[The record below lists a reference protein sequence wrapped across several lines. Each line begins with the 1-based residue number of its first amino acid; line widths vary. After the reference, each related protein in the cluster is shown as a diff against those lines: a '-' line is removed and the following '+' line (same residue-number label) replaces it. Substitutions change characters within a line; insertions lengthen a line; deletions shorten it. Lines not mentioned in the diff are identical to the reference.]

1 MFKTKFCLVV
11 ILVFISV
18 LSARSYDW
26 QDPDKS
32 DKERIAALLKELT
45 LKEKAT
51 LIMSRGDVDH
61 PAIPKIGFVECLHG
75 VARKGKAT
83 VYPQSIG
90 LAATFDTD
98 LMFRVAS
105 AISDEARAKH
115 KAAGEIG
122 NHIGINALSP
132 NINIFRDPRWGRG
145 QETYG
150 EDPYLT
156 GKMGVAFVKGLQG
169 DDDKYLKISACAKHY
184 AVHSG
189 PEPMRHVIDPNP
201 SKKDLFE
208 TYLPAFEMLVKE
220 AGVATIMA
228 TYNKVYGRACFA
240 NEYFLVDILR
250 NKWGFDGV
258 VMSDGGAIKNL
269 YTVQNA
275 AESEVDA
282 SAMCL
287 NNGLDYNLGGTFA
300 GIPEAV
306 ERGLLNES
314 LVDSALAR
322 WLKIQLRLGKF
333 DPAGM
338 NPYENIGTD
347 VINCEAHRQLARE
360 AAQKSIVLLKNDNVL
375 PLKKDIQRLY
385 MVGNN
390 AMSSLPFIGNYY
402 GLNDDMP
409 SVLEAVIGKIHP
421 GSIVEFRPGV
431 RLDQYSKTLAD
442 WTDISHRFDAIIA
455 VMGINS
461 MMEGEEGSA
470 IASADGG
477 DRLSLHL
484 PRNQMDYLRQQRA
497 YGDKP
502 IIVVLFGG
510 SPIIDEELYE
520 LADAVLFAWYS
531 GEEGGNAVADVIFGD
546 AVPAGRLPI
555 TFPKSEKDLPNFA
568 DYTMEGRTYRFMEKE
583 PLFPFGYGL
592 SYSTFAYDDLT
603 LEKKKIKQ
611 REALKIR
618 FEVTNEGQ
626 YDADEVVQV
635 YLTGA
640 EDIPNYTLVGF
651 DRLTMKK
658 GKTKTVEM
666 TIAPERFV
674 KVTETGEILPLK
686 GEYKIQVSGSLPG
699 FQGYS
704 AKPMDVLE
712 QRFIIR

>member
-1 MFKTKFCLVV
+1 MYKIKYCL
-11 ILVFISV
+11 ILLLIFIGV

-32 DKERIAALLKELT
+32 DNERIAAILKELT
-45 LKEKAT
+45 LEQKAT
-51 LIMSRGDVDH
+51 LLMSRGDLDH
-61 PAIPKIGFVECLHG
+61 PAIPKISFVECLHG

-83 VYPQSIG
+83 VFPQSIG

-115 KAAGEIG
+115 IAAKEIG
-122 NHIGINALSP
+122 NYIGINALSP

-156 GKMGVAFVKGLQG
+156 SQMGVAFVKGLQG
-169 DDDKYLKISACAKHY
+169 NDPRYLKVSACAKHY

-208 TYLPAFEMLVKE
+208 TYLPAFEMLIKE
-220 AGVATIMA
+220 SDVATVMA

-250 NKWGFDGV
+250 DKWGFDGI

-275 AESEVDA
+275 AESPVDA

-306 ERGLLNES
+306 ERGLLEES

-333 DPAGM
+333 DPPGV
-338 NPYENIGTD
+338 NPYDNISTE
-347 VINCEAHRQLARE
+347 VINCEAHRKLARE

-375 PLKKDIQRLY
+375 PLDKKIKRLY

-402 GLNDDMP
+402 GLNDNMP
-409 SVLEAVIGKIHP
+409 SVLEAVIGKVHP

-484 PRNQMDYLRQQRA
+484 PGNQMDYLRQQRS

-520 LADAVLFAWYS
+520 LADAVLFAWYP
-531 GEEGGNAVADVIFGD
+531 GEEGGNAVADIIFGD
-546 AVPAGRLPI
+546 AVPAGRLPV

-568 DYTMEGRTYRFMEKE
+568 DYTMAGRTYRFMEKE

-592 SYSTFAYDDLT
+592 SYSEFSYDNLQLNQRILKPGDALSLSFA
-603 LEKKKIKQ
+603 
-611 REALKIR
+611 
-618 FEVTNEGQ
+618 VTNDGE
-626 YDADEVVQV
+626 YDCDEAIQL
-635 YLTGA
+635 YLTGGV
-640 EDIPNYTLVGF
+640 DIPNYTLVGF
-651 DRLTMKK
+651 DRVHIKSGETQKIKM
-658 GKTKTVEM
+658 TVEPDRL
-666 TIAPERFV
+666 TRVNEA
-674 KVTETGEILPLK
+674 GEILSLK
-686 GEYKIQVSGSLPG
+686 GDYEIQVSGSLPG
-699 FQGYS
+699 FTGY
-704 AKPMDVLE
+704 AQKGFDILTE
-712 QRFIIR
+712 RFRVK